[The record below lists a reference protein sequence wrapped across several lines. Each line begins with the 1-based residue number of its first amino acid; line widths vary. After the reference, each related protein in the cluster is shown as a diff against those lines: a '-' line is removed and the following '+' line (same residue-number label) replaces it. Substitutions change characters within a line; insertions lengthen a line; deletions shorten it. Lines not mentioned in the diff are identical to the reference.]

1 MRLSSHAIFNIA
13 LFRMSIMQVNKYFF
27 YFFSTFMQPL
37 FSLQIMAAVPSQGWG
52 QVNLQGTIIDTACTI
67 AIESRDQTI
76 DMEVVPLGSI
86 IRDGQGR
93 SKPFSI
99 ELVNCVLERPTSKLP
114 DWSQF
119 QVTFDGDNE
128 GELFGVRGE
137 ASGIALRITD
147 ENGNIASPGVPLR
160 AQDIT
165 AGTMQLNYHLRLVA
179 NQHALKAGDYFSAIR
194 FKLDYF

>member
-1 MRLSSHAIFNIA
+1 MRVCNSYFVFSFIFVLA
-13 LFRMSIMQVNKYFF
+13 YFPLQV
-27 YFFSTFMQPL
+27 T
-37 FSLQIMAAVPSQGWG
+37 AVGSSQGWG
-52 QVNLQGTIIDTACTI
+52 RVNMQGAIIDTACAI

-76 DMEVVPLGSI
+76 DMEVVPVADI

-99 ELVNCVLERPTSKLP
+99 ELVNCILERPNSKLP
-114 DWSQF
+114 DWKQF
-119 QVTFDGDNE
+119 QVMFDGDNE

-137 ASGIALRITD
+137 ASGVALRITD
-147 ENGNIASPGVPLR
+147 GSGNIAMPGMPLR
-160 AQDIT
+160 AQDIIPG
-165 AGTMQLNYHLRLVA
+165 AMQLNYHLRLVA